1 MKQLPAK
8 LRRYSR
14 RTMLAFMLVL
24 TLLGALLPGA
34 ALAAPQGSVA
44 SSNVESPI
52 ESRGWGCD
60 TYYTVRYGDTLS
72 GIAARHG
79 TTTQAI
85 MQANGIWNPNHI
97 FAGQVLYIPCGYNPH
112 PQPQPQPQP
121 QPWPIDCAICHV
133 VRHGETL
140 SQIAQWYGVSP
151 AAIAQANGIWNWNH
165 IYAGQKLCIPG
176 GWNPDPWPP
185 TPSCGQYYT
194 VQRGDNLTQI
204 ARRCGTTVN
213 NLVSLNGIWN
223 PSRIYVGQVLRIW

>member
-14 RTMLAFMLVL
+14 RIVLAFMLVL

-97 FAGQVLYIPCGYNPH
+97 YAGQVLYIPCGYYPPKPH

-121 QPWPIDCAICHV
+121 DRKSV
-133 VRHGETL
+133 V
-140 SQIAQWYGVSP
+140 
-151 AAIAQANGIWNWNH
+151 
-165 IYAGQKLCIPG
+165 
-176 GWNPDPWPP
+176 
-185 TPSCGQYYT
+185 
-194 VQRGDNLTQI
+194 
-204 ARRCGTTVN
+204 
-213 NLVSLNGIWN
+213 
-223 PSRIYVGQVLRIW
+223 

>member
-1 MKQLPAK
+1 MDVQADGRKVAASRHQATAHMLNIATSRTTGLLVKQERSFLMKQLPAK

-14 RTMLAFMLVL
+14 RTLLAFMLVL

-97 FAGQVLYIPCGYNPH
+97 YAGQVLYIPCGYYPPKPH
-112 PQPQPQPQP
+112 PQPQP

-133 VRHGETL
+133 VRYGETL
-140 SQIAQWYGVSP
+140 SQ
-151 AAIAQANGIWNWNH
+151 
-165 IYAGQKLCIPG
+165 
-176 GWNPDPWPP
+176 
-185 TPSCGQYYT
+185 
-194 VQRGDNLTQI
+194 
-204 ARRCGTTVN
+204 
-213 NLVSLNGIWN
+213 
-223 PSRIYVGQVLRIW
+223 